1 MGFYGN
7 ITNENRT
14 TFSFDRTYSNRST
27 MDNSAATDGVYS
39 GRYVLVDY
47 DAGFKQE
54 DYGLVP
60 GAPYWVYNGQLYT
73 GAPITDTLQT
83 FDFFVG
89 ENLNAK
95 YPFTE
100 LKIGTC
106 VLVPEAQTINVVN
119 GDGPRYIEV
128 GAVVDDP
135 NGQFNQFQGVEI
147 TTEVERKFYDYWVT
161 KKEYSFT
168 LVSVDSKTYKS
179 GMYFIANPDL
189 ASETKYILDN
199 TAEFDKDKK
208 YYALQHASG
217 KSVPYAASS
226 SGIMNTG
233 NIYVANRKDIEKGDI
248 VYIPTNYAYTI
259 DWEPRFFLAKSF
271 EYNESGAVVGIVW
284 ECLGGQDMM
293 SGLMENSTVDQG
305 QAHYLNYCV
314 DRQVYP
320 DARRGYDST
329 VWQKTIQRV
338 ENPDGSISIVDKY
351 VMIAELNSVVPTFDI
366 EADAPT
372 QTPTAPHFDTTSTTV
387 YYKLHMQ
394 PQWGLRTKAALPS
407 HTLPLTNTQGEFVVG
422 TTKARELDKIQYP
435 SDQKAVWKKDIYDK
449 YADTLTTSYYDTSDE
464 RWVGSE
470 NETTKIDSAIYF
482 NKDGFNVEQIAYSA
496 DLTDKLQTKRY
507 NQNITESGWKNE
519 NKIEL
524 TPTGMSG
531 VLYSKHDGSVEKT
544 AQEDVQEFSVMLP
557 ALGDTVAHLWDLVY
571 GGRHTNLEIAKTNK
585 RNTDIAWEHARG
597 HLNRNGLRLTGGD
610 SEANKYNA
618 YNENFEIN
626 TLAGCINSA
635 HDLMGMIINP
645 DTADNLV
652 TNLKDLNMN
661 QIFYVKPAEALATSE
676 EAKDLLAKA
685 GGKYV
690 MKALTYYYEPLADDE
705 YTYEEV
711 IPNDTE
717 FDKTQYYVED
727 PVGSGN
733 YRPAT
738 NDDNGPF
745 YSYQVEGDV
754 EYNEVE
760 GLIPFD
766 GTTYYYKDINADAVY
781 ADNDP
786 LKQDYIGDPKY
797 HEGVQYYKFA
807 DGQPKEVSSLSG
819 SYKPGEYFVRRA
831 DGSFYLDFNEASTVD
846 AKYYVI
852 DETKIRNIKDN
863 TEGGPFA
870 IQHAN
875 YDGIYVPGKYYY
887 KVTNEDGSTS
897 YHLDMTATG
906 IIINGV
912 KKAHYGVKQT
922 GSAEGD
928 EPIYVLQ
935 ETYQEI
941 AFEAVK
947 QNEEDGVPDS
957 IEYYIKDGG
966 SFVKIDKNVAGW
978 LNEDTVY
985 YTRSTSYVQVTGSVE
1000 VDEGKELVLT
1010 PYALNTFY
1018 KKDYDAG
1025 SGEFIGYKHVQPE
1038 DITGQSNTEVYYA
1051 FGFKSTKSE
1060 VYPFTVDEALW
1071 KEEECEYAV
1080 QVQDEFYTP
1089 HIYHYKHS
1097 INENGLTYNSYLLD
1111 NYLNKTH
1118 DEYFEFTVAPEPV
1131 NEKFYDPYKFYE
1143 KNPVTGEWQLAVGEF
1158 DENKEYAEK
1167 ETFYVVNDETGIF
1180 EIGAEWNPN
1189 VRIVP
1194 PGVILGRRKEEYEF
1208 RVLEGFARNLNTLHG
1223 LILKM
1228 NQVLLPNDKLTR
1240 DKRTVQGVI
1249 NQINDMINQFGKLIP
1264 GQLALVDNY
1273 GRFHSSDW
1281 DTLQDESSQKIKPAA
1296 NTYAKGIVEDRYPEA
1311 ATIGDMRKQ
1320 WITMH
1325 TDASAIEPK
1334 ITIHHNFQPVASS
1347 TPVKDLNNEKVYS
1360 SLDNTDQISL
1370 YVPIV
1375 DDMGHVVGSDVTKV
1389 TLPYDFKSFSTNGV
1403 GANTSQ
1409 LTTSTAE
1416 VVANNTKAAFTID
1429 SHNKWIRMATDA
1441 VNRKI
1446 TIAHEI
1452 HSLDEEANGDTD
1464 LNAAVNNSFTM
1475 QDMAFDAAGHI
1486 TANKAHKYLLP
1497 FGIKHLEVT
1506 AAAETDK
1513 NDSTSQSGTLT
1524 ATTHVDTF
1532 NISSLNRWIDVHAN
1546 GKTLS
1551 IGHAYASQSSQF
1563 DTQSENQEPLFG
1575 EVFNIPYNGFDEAG
1589 HLFEFGTKTV
1599 KIPLPS
1605 LTQEGNDIEATVL
1618 TAIGLTP
1625 SAGALTYKSA
1635 NVGTLKLTDYLEESD
1650 TGFVV
1655 AEDTINS
1662 AFSKLQ
1668 AQLKAEV
1675 AAREK
1680 AISDEAK
1687 TRADAD
1693 AEEKKA
1699 REDAIIQEVKDRN
1712 QAILDAVNGLDVED
1726 TVDDS
1731 KYVSS
1736 VSETDGKISVTRA
1749 DLPHTEAA
1757 TEEEKTGKY
1766 VADVTQD
1773 KGVITVHRADFND
1786 ILPDVEDTIV
1796 DNEYVSGVSQ
1806 ENGKITVTR
1815 EALPQY
1821 ALAAVEEEGS
1831 YGQLKFTNSKN
1842 IDAEGNP
1849 VVETI
1854 SIPGVLDPKTVVQ
1867 NTTTFTYVEEL
1878 AEGTAE
1884 FTIQWLFAKVAAL
1897 ETRIAELEN
1906 PTPETPAE

>member
-27 MDNSAATDGVYS
+27 MDNGASTDGVYP

-54 DYGLVP
+54 EYGLTP
-60 GAPYWVYNGQLYT
+60 GAPYWMYNNTLYT
-73 GAPITDTLQT
+73 GAPVTESLQGV
-83 FDFFVG
+83 DFYIQG
-89 ENLNAK
+89 NTNSL
-95 YPFTE
+95 YPTTE
-100 LKIGTC
+100 LKVGTC
-106 VLVPEAQTINVVN
+106 VLIPGGHTIQIANA
-119 GDGPRYIEV
+119 DKPRYIEV
-128 GAVVDDP
+128 GAIVDDP
-135 NGQFNQFQGVEI
+135 SGNFSRFQGVEI
-147 TTEVERKFYDYWVT
+147 VTEVERKFYDYWVT

-168 LVSVDSKTYKS
+168 MVSVDEKTYKP
-179 GMYFIANPDL
+179 GMYFIANPDSS
-189 ASETKYILDN
+189 SEVKYILDN
-199 TAEFDKDKK
+199 DFYFNKDRK
-208 YYALQHASG
+208 YYTLQHSSG
-217 KSVPYAASS
+217 KTVPYAASD
-226 SGIMNTG
+226 SGIMDIG
-233 NIYVANRKDIEKGDI
+233 NIYIANTQYLETGDI
-248 VYIPTNYAYTI
+248 VYIPTNYAYYTNW
-259 DWEPRFFLAKSF
+259 DPQFFLVNS
-271 EYNESGAVVGIVW
+271 YTYDGSGAINGVTW
-284 ECLGGQDMM
+284 ELLGGQYLMN
-293 SGLMENSTVDQG
+293 GLIESSTVDQEK
-305 QAHYLNYCV
+305 AHYLNYCV
-314 DRQVYP
+314 DMRVYP
-320 DARRGYDST
+320 EARRGYDST

-338 ENPDGSISIVDKY
+338 EEADGTISVKDKY
-351 VMIAELNSVVPTFDI
+351 VMVAELNSVVPTFDI

-407 HTLPLTNTQGEFVVG
+407 HSLPLTNTQGEFVVG
-422 TTKARELDKIQYP
+422 TTKARSLDTIHYP
-435 SDQKAVWKKDIYDK
+435 SDQKMSWKKDIYDK
-449 YADTLTTSYYDTSDE
+449 YSDIIQTSYYDSSDG
-464 RWVGSE
+464 RWVNAE
-470 NETTKIDSAIYF
+470 NDYTKFDSAIYF
-482 NKDGFNVEQIAYSA
+482 NKDGFNVDQIAYSA
-496 DLTDKLQTKRY
+496 DLIDKLQTKRY

-524 TPTGMSG
+524 TPTGKSG
-531 VLYSKHDGSVEKT
+531 VLYSKHDGTVEKS
-544 AQEDVQEFSVMLP
+544 AQEDIQEFSVMLP

-661 QIFYVKPAEALATSE
+661 QIFYVKPTEALATSD
-676 EAKDLLAKA
+676 EAKELLDKA
-685 GGKYV
+685 GGKYA
-690 MKALTYYYEPLADDE
+690 MKALTYYYEPLAEDE

-711 IPNDTE
+711 IPEDTN

-754 EYNEVE
+754 EYNEIE

-766 GTTYYYKDINADAVY
+766 GTIYYYKDINADAEY
-781 ADNDP
+781 AENNP

-797 HEGVQYYKFA
+797 HEGVQYYTFA
-807 DGQPKEVSSLSG
+807 EGQPREVNSLSG

-831 DGSFYLDFNEASTVD
+831 DGSFYLDFNEASTVEE
-846 AKYYVI
+846 KYYVI

-863 TEGGPFA
+863 TDGGPFA
-870 IQHAN
+870 LQHAN

-887 KVTNEDGSTS
+887 KVKNDDGSTS

-922 GSAEGD
+922 GSGEGD

-941 AFEAVK
+941 AFAAVK

-957 IEYYIKDGG
+957 IEYYVKNGG
-966 SFVKIDKNVAGW
+966 SFTKIDKNVAGW
-978 LNEDTVY
+978 LNEDTTY

-1025 SGEFIGYKHVQPE
+1025 TGEFIGYKHVQPE

-1051 FGFKSTKSE
+1051 FGFKGAKSE
-1060 VYPFTVDEALW
+1060 IYPFTVDEALW
-1071 KEEECEYAV
+1071 KEEEYEYAV
-1080 QVQDEFYTP
+1080 QIQDEFYTP
-1089 HIYHYKHS
+1089 HIYHYKNS
-1097 INENGLTYNSYLLD
+1097 IHENGLTYNSYLLD

-1158 DENKEYAEK
+1158 DENKVYAEK
-1167 ETFYVVNDETGIF
+1167 ETFYVVDDEAGIF

-1189 VRIVP
+1189 VKTVP
-1194 PGVILGRRKEEYEF
+1194 PGVILGRRKEKYEF

-1223 LILKM
+1223 LILKI

-1249 NQINDMINQFGKLIP
+1249 NQLNDMINQFGKLIP

-1281 DTLQDESSQKIKPAA
+1281 NTLQDESAQKIKTVE
-1296 NTYAKGIVEDRYPEA
+1296 NTYAKGIVEDRYPEV
-1311 ATIGDMRKQ
+1311 ATVGDMRKQ

-1325 TDASAIEPK
+1325 TDASTLEPK
-1334 ITIHHNFQPVASS
+1334 ITIHHNFQPVTSS
-1347 TPVKDLNNEKVYS
+1347 TPVKDLNTEKVYA

-1375 DDMGHVVGSDVTKV
+1375 DDMGHVVGSNITKV

-1416 VVANNTKAAFTID
+1416 VIANNTKASFTID

-1441 VNRKI
+1441 TNRKI

-1452 HSLDEEANGDTD
+1452 HTLDEVANSDTD
-1464 LNAAVNNSFTM
+1464 LNAVANTSFTM
-1475 QDMAFDAAGHI
+1475 QDMLFDAAGHI

-1497 FGIKHLEVT
+1497 FGVKHLEII
-1506 AAAETDK
+1506 AANETDK
-1513 NDSTSQSGTLT
+1513 SDSTSQSGTLT

-1532 NISSLNRWIDVHAN
+1532 NIKSLNRWIDVHAD

-1551 IGHAYASQSSQF
+1551 LGHAYASTASQF
-1563 DTQSENQEPLFG
+1563 DTQSENQEPQFG

-1589 HLFEFGTKTV
+1589 HLSNFNTKTV
-1599 KIPLPS
+1599 KLPLPS
-1605 LTQEGNDIEATVL
+1605 LTKEENDVEAIVL
-1618 TAIGLTP
+1618 TNIGLTP
-1625 SAGALTYKSA
+1625 ATGALTYKSA
-1635 NVGTLKLTDYLEESD
+1635 NVGTLKLTDYVESTSD
-1650 TGFVV
+1650 NGYILSS
-1655 AEDTINS
+1655 DTING
-1662 AFSKLQ
+1662 AFGKLQ
-1668 AQLKAEV
+1668 FQLKTEV
-1675 AAREK
+1675 TAREQ
-1680 AISDEAK
+1680 AIA
-1687 TRADAD
+1687 A
-1693 AEEKKA
+1693 EKKA
-1699 REDAIIQEVKDRN
+1699 REDAISQEVKDRN

-1726 TVDDS
+1726 TADDS
-1731 KYVSS
+1731 KYVSG
-1736 VSETDGKISVTRA
+1736 VSEIDGKISVTRA

-1766 VADVTQD
+1766 VTDVTQD

-1867 NTTTFTYVEEL
+1867 NTTAFTYAEEL
-1878 AEGTAE
+1878 TEGTAE

-1897 ETRIAELEN
+1897 EARIAELEN
-1906 PTPETPAE
+1906 PTPDTPA